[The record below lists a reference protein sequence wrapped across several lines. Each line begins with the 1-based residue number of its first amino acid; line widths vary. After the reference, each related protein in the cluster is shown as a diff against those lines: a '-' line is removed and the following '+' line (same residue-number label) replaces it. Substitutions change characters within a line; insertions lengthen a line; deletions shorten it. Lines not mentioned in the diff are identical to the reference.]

1 MERKK
6 RIFGRNRRSARTY
19 SQNTSRRFAS
29 GGTATIRCLNVL
41 SEHNCEWTL
50 RVHHRK
56 TQLADLVQVDMLH
69 GFARQNQQY
78 RSASTICE
86 NILAEHN
93 SQIIIRYNCYLMLRD
108 QPSKLK
114 RRVITARRDLR
125 DCSSACQICELNL
138 RVLTRRSQKDLANLG
153 RPPLFSLIFLV
164 LYIHNI

>member
-86 NILAEHN
+86 NIIAEYN

-114 RRVITARRDLR
+114 RRVVSARTFSQISEWPSRFQIWELLR
-125 DCSSACQICELNL
+125 EEICEI
-138 RVLTRRSQKDLANLG
+138 VQAPVKSA
-153 RPPLFSLIFLV
+153 S
-164 LYIHNI
+164 